1 LLSSMNSSTHS
12 LTPSLT
18 MTQSTLTPTALLTS
32 LSLTDRQREVLSEFI
47 ALRYLESMDMKD
59 LERFFIDTQRDY
71 LKDYTDEELIGEIED
86 LTETEEFNA
95 MLEVE
100 V

>member
-1 LLSSMNSSTHS
+1 
-12 LTPSLT
+12 
-18 MTQSTLTPTALLTS
+18 MTQSTLTPTAPLTS

-47 ALRYLESMDMKD
+47 ALRYLDSIDVKN
-59 LERFFIDTQRDY
+59 LERFFFETQMEY

>member
-1 LLSSMNSSTHS
+1 MIAL
-12 LTPSLT
+12 PA
-18 MTQSTLTPTALLTS
+18 PTAPLTS

-59 LERFFIDTQRDY
+59 LERFFIDTQMEY
-71 LKDYTDEELIGEIED
+71 LKDYTDDELIGEIED
-86 LTETEEFNA
+86 MVETEEFNA

>member
-1 LLSSMNSSTHS
+1 
-12 LTPSLT
+12 
-18 MTQSTLTPTALLTS
+18 MTQSTLTPTAPLTS

-47 ALRYLESMDMKD
+47 ALRYLDSIDVKN
-59 LERFFIDTQRDY
+59 LERFFFETQMEY
-71 LKDYTDEELIGEIED
+71 LKDYTDDELIGEIENMV
-86 LTETEEFNA
+86 ETEEFNA

>member
-1 LLSSMNSSTHS
+1 MPSWTNS

-18 MTQSTLTPTALLTS
+18 MTTSLQTPTAPLTS
-32 LSLTDRQREVLSEFI
+32 PLSEAQRETLTEFI
-47 ALRYLESMDMKD
+47 ALRYLDSMDLKD
-59 LERFFIDTQRDY
+59 LERFFLDIQIDY

-86 LTETEEFNA
+86 LTDTEEFNA
-95 MLEVE
+95 MMEVE

>member
-1 LLSSMNSSTHS
+1 
-12 LTPSLT
+12 
-18 MTQSTLTPTALLTS
+18 MTQSTLTPTAPQTS

-47 ALRYLESMDMKD
+47 ALRYLDSIDVKN
-59 LERFFIDTQRDY
+59 LERFFFETQMEY
-71 LKDYTDEELIGEIED
+71 LKDYTDDELIGEIENMV
-86 LTETEEFNA
+86 ETEEFNA

>member
-1 LLSSMNSSTHS
+1 
-12 LTPSLT
+12 
-18 MTQSTLTPTALLTS
+18 MTQSTVTQTKPLTLPLFE
-32 LSLTDRQREVLSEFI
+32 DQRETLAEFI
-47 ALRYLESMDMKD
+47 ALRYLDSMDLKD
-59 LERFFIDTQRDY
+59 LERFFIDVQMEF

-86 LTETEEFNA
+86 LTDTEEFNE

>member
-1 LLSSMNSSTHS
+1 MSAL
-12 LTPSLT
+12 PA
-18 MTQSTLTPTALLTS
+18 PTAPLTS

-47 ALRYLESMDMKD
+47 ALRYLDSIDVKD
-59 LERFFIDTQRDY
+59 LERFFFETQMEY
-71 LKDYTDEELIGEIED
+71 LKDYTDDELIGEIENMV
-86 LTETEEFNA
+86 ETEEFNA